1 MKNII
6 KVRSELNKKIIDEEN
21 LSSSRNQLEKNYE
34 NLNNQI
40 MVAQSNVIIFV
51 NQLESVLNEI
61 KFNTEVKNHIISQ
74 IERIKDVDSKS
85 VDSHDMIKKI
95 SEDMKEKLE
104 KLQIYNKKVQ
114 NDVNS
119 LNKDKAN
126 LGDEN
131 KKNVSII
138 E

>member
-1 MKNII
+1 
-6 KVRSELNKKIIDEEN
+6 
-21 LSSSRNQLEKNYE
+21 
-34 NLNNQI
+34 
-40 MVAQSNVIIFV
+40 
-51 NQLESVLNEI
+51 
-61 KFNTEVKNHIISQ
+61 
-74 IERIKDVDSKS
+74 
-85 VDSHDMIKKI
+85 MIKKI